1 MLEALFSALATI
13 LSGPSLFFLILG
25 VLIGLVVGV
34 IPGFGGTVGLSLL
47 LPFVFGMEPVSGIAM
62 MMGLMSVVATSDT
75 FPAVLI
81 GVPGSV
87 SAQATVMDGFPL
99 AKKGQAARALSAA
112 FFSSLFGGLFGAVIL
127 TAIIQIAKPIILA
140 FGTGEMLM
148 LAIFGI
154 SVVGTLTG
162 SSIFKGLA
170 AACLGMIVG
179 CIGISPAS
187 SEYRLD
193 FSTMLEVQNPMV
205 MYLGG
210 GIHLMVVAISI
221 FAFPEIVELLG
232 SNKAVSEKA
241 ELEKSGWLKGL
252 KDFLKNKFLV
262 LRCSF
267 IGSFIGLI
275 PGIGGSCIDW
285 ISYSHAKTTVK
296 DNENFGN
303 GDIRGVIG
311 PESSSNSK
319 EGGALVPTLL
329 FGIPGS
335 GGTAILMGGLILLG
349 VDPGIQMIDTQLD
362 LIYTIIWS
370 LAVANIF
377 GAIICVAMA
386 KPISKLTTINFT
398 VLAPF
403 LISLILFAIFNST
416 RSWGDLI
423 FATFIGVMAV
433 FMKRYDY
440 SRVALMIGF
449 VLSDSIETYLY
460 QTMQFYEFTE
470 LFTRPIFLVLILV
483 SVFSIY
489 SGIKIINK
497 KDQLAN
503 QNSKLINTKTKSQW
517 MFLLI
522 LAFIGVYTI
531 FVTDHLQYLGKVF
544 PISIGIFLSIF
555 CSIIGAQM
563 YFGNSGAKVFHDT
576 ENLIGQDPK
585 IRSQWLTIFWFI
597 SPLFLSVFIGFY
609 ISIGLFVFIFLKK
622 IAKKSLNFSLLSGL
636 FVWIF
641 LGIVSHFMVMDFP
654 PGILQSY
661 VELPWPLS

>member
-1 MLEALFSALATI
+1 MLEALFSALVTI
-13 LSGPSLFFLILG
+13 VSGPSILFLILG
-25 VLIGLVVGV
+25 VMLGLVVGV

-47 LPFVFGMEPVSGIAM
+47 LPFVFGMEPISGIAM

-112 FFSSLFGGLFGAVIL
+112 FFSSLFGGLFGAVLL
-127 TAIIQIAKPIILA
+127 TAVIQIAKPIILA

-162 SSIFKGLA
+162 SSIFKGLV
-170 AACLGMIVG
+170 AACLGMIIG

-193 FSTMLEVQNPMV
+193 FSTVLEVQNPIV

-221 FAFPEIVELLG
+221 FAFPEIVELLR

-241 ELEKSGWLKGL
+241 ELEKSGWLIGL

-517 MFLLI
+517 VFLAI

-544 PISIGIFLSIF
+544 PISVGIFLSIF
-555 CSIIGAQM
+555 CLIIGAQM
-563 YFGNSGAKVFHDT
+563 YFGNNGAKVFHDT

-609 ISIGLFVFIFLKK
+609 ISIGLFVFIFLIK

-661 VELPWPLS
+661 VELPWPLN

>member
-221 FAFPEIVELLG
+221 FAFPEIVELLR

-517 MFLLI
+517 VFLAI

-544 PISIGIFLSIF
+544 PISVGIFLSIF
-555 CSIIGAQM
+555 CLIIGAQM
-563 YFGNSGAKVFHDT
+563 YFGNNGAKVFHDT

-609 ISIGLFVFIFLKK
+609 ISIGLFVFIFLIK

-661 VELPWPLS
+661 VELPWPLN

>member
-221 FAFPEIVELLG
+221 FAFPEIVELLR

-386 KPISKLTTINFT
+386 KPISKLTIINFT

-503 QNSKLINTKTKSQW
+503 QNSKLINAKTKSQW

-661 VELPWPLS
+661 LELPWPLG

>member
-221 FAFPEIVELLG
+221 FAFPEIVELLR

-503 QNSKLINTKTKSQW
+503 QNSKLINAKTKSQW

>member
-221 FAFPEIVELLG
+221 FAFPEIVELLR

-241 ELEKSGWLKGL
+241 ELEKLGWLKGL

-503 QNSKLINTKTKSQW
+503 QNSKLINAKTKSQW

>member
-221 FAFPEIVELLG
+221 FAFPEIVELLR

-503 QNSKLINTKTKSQW
+503 QNSKLINAKTKSQW

-661 VELPWPLS
+661 VELPWPLN

>member
-221 FAFPEIVELLG
+221 FAFPEIVELLR

-489 SGIKIINK
+489 SGIKIMNK

-661 VELPWPLS
+661 VELPWPLN

>member
-1 MLEALFSALATI
+1 MFEALFTALATI

-221 FAFPEIVELLG
+221 FAFPEIVELLR

-497 KDQLAN
+497 KDQIAN
-503 QNSKLINTKTKSQW
+503 QKSVLINSKTNSQW
-517 MFLLI
+517 IFLSI

-555 CSIIGAQM
+555 CLIIGAQM
-563 YFGNSGAKVFHDT
+563 YFGNNGAKVFHDT
-576 ENLIGQDPK
+576 ENLISRDPK
-585 IRSQWLTIFWFI
+585 IRNQWLTIFWFI

-609 ISIGLFVFIFLKK
+609 ISIGLFVFIFLTK
-622 IAKKSLNFSLLSGL
+622 IAKKSLNFSLISGL

-661 VELPWPLS
+661 LELPWPLG

>member
-1 MLEALFSALATI
+1 MFEALFTALATI

-221 FAFPEIVELLG
+221 FAFPEIVELLR

-497 KDQLAN
+497 KDQIAN
-503 QNSKLINTKTKSQW
+503 QKSVLINSKTNSQW
-517 MFLLI
+517 IFLAI

-555 CSIIGAQM
+555 CLIIGAQM
-563 YFGNSGAKVFHDT
+563 YFGNNGAKVFHDT
-576 ENLIGQDPK
+576 ENLISRDPK
-585 IRSQWLTIFWFI
+585 IRNQWLTIFWFI

-609 ISIGLFVFIFLKK
+609 ISIGLFVFIFLTK
-622 IAKKSLNFSLLSGL
+622 IAKKSLNFSLISGL

-661 VELPWPLS
+661 LELPWPLG

>member
-221 FAFPEIVELLG
+221 FAFPEIVELLR

-497 KDQLAN
+497 KDQIAN
-503 QNSKLINTKTKSQW
+503 QKSVLINSKTNSQW
-517 MFLLI
+517 IFLAI

-544 PISIGIFLSIF
+544 PISIGMFLSIF
-555 CSIIGAQM
+555 CLIIGAQM
-563 YFGNSGAKVFHDT
+563 YFGNNGAKVFHDT
-576 ENLIGQDPK
+576 ENLISRDPK
-585 IRSQWLTIFWFI
+585 IRNQWLTIFWFI

-609 ISIGLFVFIFLKK
+609 ISIGLFVFIFLTK
-622 IAKKSLNFSLLSGL
+622 IAKKSLNFSLISGL

-661 VELPWPLS
+661 LELPWPLG

>member
-1 MLEALFSALATI
+1 MLEALFSALSTI

-221 FAFPEIVELLG
+221 FAFPEIVELLR

-503 QNSKLINTKTKSQW
+503 QNSKLINAKTKSQW

-661 VELPWPLS
+661 VELPWPLN

>member
-1 MLEALFSALATI
+1 MFEALFAALATI
-13 LSGPSLFFLILG
+13 VSGPSIFFLILG

-62 MMGLMSVVATSDT
+62 MMGLLSVVATSDT

-112 FFSSLFGGLFGAVIL
+112 FFSSLFGGLFGAVLL
-127 TAIIQIAKPIILA
+127 TMVIQIAKPIILA

-162 SSIFKGLA
+162 SSIFKGLV
-170 AACLGMIVG
+170 AACLGMIIG

-193 FSTMLEVQNPMV
+193 FSTILEVQNPVV

-221 FAFPEIVELLG
+221 FAFPEIVELLR

-241 ELEKSGWLKGL
+241 ELEKSGWFKGL
-252 KDFLKNKFLV
+252 RDFLSNKFLV

-267 IGSFIGLI
+267 IGSVIGLI

-296 DNENFGN
+296 NNENFGK

-319 EGGALVPTLL
+319 EGGALIPTLL

-349 VDPGIQMIDTQLD
+349 VDPGITMVDTQLD

-386 KPISKLTTINFT
+386 KPISQLTTINFT
-398 VLAPF
+398 ILAPF

-423 FATFIGVMAV
+423 FATFIGVIAV
-433 FMKRYDY
+433 YMKRFDY

-460 QTMQFYEFTE
+460 QTMQFYTFSE
-470 LFTRPIFLVLILV
+470 LFIRPIFLVLILV
-483 SVFSIY
+483 SAFSIY

-497 KDQLAN
+497 KDKIA
-503 QNSKLINTKTKSQW
+503 NTKSDILNAKSRPQW
-517 MFLLI
+517 VFLI
-522 LAFIGVYTI
+522 LLSIISIYTVL
-531 FVTDHLQYLGKVF
+531 VTDHLQYLGKIF
-544 PISIGIFLSIF
+544 PISVGLFMFFFSLIIGI
-555 CSIIGAQM
+555 QM
-563 YFGNSGAKVFHDT
+563 FISKSGSKVFHDA
-576 ENLIGQDPK
+576 ENLILGNTE

-609 ISIGLFVFIFLKK
+609 ISIGLFVFIFLSK
-622 IAKKSLNFSLLSGL
+622 IARASFRFSLVSAIG
-636 FVWIF
+636 VWIA
-641 LGIVSHFMVMDFP
+641 LAAISHFMIMDFP
-654 PGILQSY
+654 PGILQGY
-661 VELPWPLS
+661 IELPWPIN

>member
-221 FAFPEIVELLG
+221 FAFPEIVELLR

-503 QNSKLINTKTKSQW
+503 QNSKLINAKTKSQW

-609 ISIGLFVFIFLKK
+609 ISIGLFVIIFLNK
-622 IAKKSLNFSLLSGL
+622 IAKKNKVFSILSGIL
-636 FVWIF
+636 VWIF
-641 LGIVSHFMVMDFP
+641 LSLISHFMVMDFP

-661 VELPWPLS
+661 IELPWPLS

>member
-1 MLEALFSALATI
+1 MLESLFSALATI

-221 FAFPEIVELLG
+221 FAFPEIVELLR

>member
-221 FAFPEIVELLG
+221 FAFPEIVELLR

-497 KDQLAN
+497 KDKLAN
-503 QNSKLINTKTKSQW
+503 QNSKLINAKTKSQW

-609 ISIGLFVFIFLKK
+609 ISIGLFVIIFLNK
-622 IAKKSLNFSLLSGL
+622 IAKKNKVFSILSGIL
-636 FVWIF
+636 VWIF
-641 LGIVSHFMVMDFP
+641 LSLISHFMIMDFP

-661 VELPWPLS
+661 MELPWPLG

>member
-1 MLEALFSALATI
+1 MLEALFTALATI

-221 FAFPEIVELLG
+221 FAFPEIVELLR